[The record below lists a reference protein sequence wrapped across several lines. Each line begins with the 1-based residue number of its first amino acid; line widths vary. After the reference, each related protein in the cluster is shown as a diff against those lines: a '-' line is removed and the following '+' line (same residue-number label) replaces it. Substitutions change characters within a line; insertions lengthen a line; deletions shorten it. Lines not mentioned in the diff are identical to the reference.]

1 MPPRG
6 WKKEELRKN
15 APTNFTIKS
24 AKQVNAFFFLRPNKF
39 INFTPTHFL
48 LCIFFL
54 RKLRVAA
61 DEEKRKRK
69 SDICTFLFPPLPT
82 ASRAISSSFL

>member
-6 WKKEELRKN
+6 RKEEELRKN

-39 INFTPTHFL
+39 INFAPTHFL
-48 LCIFFL
+48 QCIFSTKTACGGG
-54 RKLRVAA
+54 RGK
-61 DEEKRKRK
+61 EKEKK
-69 SDICTFLFPPLPT
+69 
-82 ASRAISSSFL
+82 